1 MLQQVKAAT
10 PEDYA
15 KKKKKK
21 KWFNTLEKFG
31 YSSYKYVQSYS

>member
-15 KKKKKK
+15 KKK